1 MELEVSKRLLKQEEK
16 LDHLFSK
23 YKKIINYIS
32 EFINE
37 PDNVAEKITQDNEFE
52 LKDEFKNIKAGLL
65 GEFTRSQTI
74 DIGISKLT
82 TVLAN
87 ILEGI
92 KLLIDELTPTSYIP
106 SLKEEV
112 RSYLDASLR
121 NIDVDMLSRR
131 KDRYLQNSLTI
142 DFFKRRV
149 DQVLTTKIGNYGV
162 AKTTTDLL
170 YTFREIV
177 SMINL
182 CETGKVGEVLKFV
195 KVRKDYIKAM
205 YKNIGTK
212 EFKDTTMGLKG
223 KLEDIRSNEIFQFY
237 LEKINENDMNVS
249 ELEVI
254 NGFIDN
260 LNRYITGFKDNLDK
274 LSNTTF
280 WSSEVDI
287 LSSSQE
293 DNKFLEQVLID
304 ITNNLVLPYVQNT
317 ITKEEFATK
326 LNNSCLT
333 ITNLLTTDKELRIA
347 VINLFIQFVNNIDV
361 FNNIYQVMDEA
372 TFAGTLQDTVNKEP
386 LVK

>member
-16 LDHLFSK
+16 LDHLFGK